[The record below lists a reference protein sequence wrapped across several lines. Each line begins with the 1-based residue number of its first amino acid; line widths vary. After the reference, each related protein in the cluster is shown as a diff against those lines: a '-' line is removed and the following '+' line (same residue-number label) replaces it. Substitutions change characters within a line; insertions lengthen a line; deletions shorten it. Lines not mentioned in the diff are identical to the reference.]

1 MVNMSRDEIRQ
12 IILDNS
18 NPLFDGMKVKI
29 MIGEVEFETILDL
42 LTGEKE

>member
-1 MVNMSRDEIRQ
+1 
-12 IILDNS
+12 
-18 NPLFDGMKVKI
+18 MKVKI